1 MAGAEPTYYW
11 DSCVFLAWIQD
22 EVRPS
27 GEMDGVREVIE
38 RSKRRE
44 CRIVTSVLT
53 SVEVLD
59 SRLPVGLKKLFYGL
73 LKRINRL
80 GMETKVA
87 ELAHDLRDHYMAR
100 SAEFGG
106 KTLSAPDAIHLATA
120 IIHRV
125 TEFHTFDQNG
135 NAKNLG
141 LLPLSGNVGGH
152 KLIICKPQAK
162 NPQLDLRKPQPA
174 RSRAVTTPSSQ
185 SGS

>member
-1 MAGAEPTYYW
+1 
-11 DSCVFLAWIQD
+11 
-22 EVRPS
+22 
-27 GEMDGVREVIE
+27 VREVID

-44 CRIVTSVLT
+44 CKIVTSTLT

-59 SRLPVGLKKLFYGL
+59 SRLPVGLKTLFYGL
-73 LKRINRL
+73 LKRTTRL

-87 ELAHDLRDHYMAR
+87 ELAHDIRDHYMAQ
-100 SAEFGG
+100 SAQFAG

-152 KLIICKPQAK
+152 GLIICKPQARS
-162 NPQLDLRKPQPA
+162 PQLDLRKAAKPP
-174 RSRAVTTPSSQ
+174 TTPNNL

>member
-1 MAGAEPTYYW
+1 
-11 DSCVFLAWIQD
+11 
-22 EVRPS
+22 
-27 GEMDGVREVIE
+27 MDGVREVIA
-38 RSKRRE
+38 RHKRRE
-44 CRIVTSVLT
+44 CKIATSVLT
-53 SVEVLD
+53 QVEVPD
-59 SRLPVGLKKLFYGL
+59 SKLPVGFYDL

-80 GMETKVA
+80 GVETKIA
-87 ELAHDLRDHYMAR
+87 TMAHDLRDHYMAR

-152 KLIICKPQAK
+152 GLIICKPEAK
-162 NPQLDLRKPQPA
+162 NPQLDLRRPP
-174 RSRAVTTPSSQ
+174 RRVTIPGTTQ
-185 SGS
+185 SNPNAS

>member
-1 MAGAEPTYYW
+1 MAGGEPIYYW
-11 DSCVFLAWIQD
+11 DSCIFLAWIQD
-22 EVRPS
+22 ETRPT
-27 GEMDGVREVIE
+27 GDMDGVREVID

-44 CRIVTSVLT
+44 CKIVTSTLT

-59 SRLPVGLKKLFYGL
+59 SRLPVGLKTLFYGI
-73 LKRINRL
+73 LKRTTRL

-106 KTLSAPDAIHLATA
+106 KTLGTPDAIHLATA

-152 KLIICKPQAK
+152 GLNICKPQARS
-162 NPQLDLRKPQPA
+162 PQLDLRKPPKPPTIPN
-174 RSRAVTTPSSQ
+174 SPSAS
-185 SGS
+185 